1 MLPNYLS
8 SVLLFPIIDMF
19 ALLDV
24 KTLWLSD
31 LKGQLN

>member
-8 SVLLFPIIDMF
+8 SVLLLPIIDIF
-19 ALLDV
+19 ALFEV